1 MAERVGMSHMT
12 IARVWRAFGLGL
24 RQAWMVRTAFLVAC
38 LLECSTTA
46 LRAKEHIIMCVYRY
60 QIVHN
65 ESRALAN
72 GRPKIDFLE
81 TVVDENGSSFMVD
94 AHDLS
99 HQNVRAVSPLQAHH
113 LRRGDPKGVSS
124 EGYFVL
130 HRISRVAFTGDA
142 SAEVDGEYRESG
154 SSAAGYR
161 YLLQCKDG
169 TWTVVER
176 VMLWISQSSRR
187 DIGNRCGICLH
198 FATLPLCARRYCDHS
213 MYFATVS
220 MALRFS
226 AFFYSM

>member
-1 MAERVGMSHMT
+1 
-12 IARVWRAFGLGL
+12 
-24 RQAWMVRTAFLVAC
+24 MVRTAFLVAC
-38 LLECSTTA
+38 LLGCSTPA
-46 LRAKEHIIMCVYRY
+46 LSAKEHIIISVYRY

-65 ESRALAN
+65 ESSALAN

-169 TWTVVER
+169 TWTIVER
-176 VMLWISQSSRR
+176 VMLWIS
-187 DIGNRCGICLH
+187 
-198 FATLPLCARRYCDHS
+198 
-213 MYFATVS
+213 
-220 MALRFS
+220 
-226 AFFYSM
+226 